1 MNNTITVNAD
11 NFASEVLESTVP
23 VLVDFWAPWCG
34 PCKMLAPILDEL
46 GADFAGRAKIVKVN
60 TEEAA
65 DLAARFNVQALPTMV
80 FFFDGKELERVVGTV
95 PIGGLMPLTEFERQ
109 HGGQRLPVFDPASVS
124 TSLTDV
130 SRWYRDVNF
139 TATSRY
145 TNRRIME
152 EGVDAGRVAL
162 Q

>member
-65 DLAARFNVQALPTMV
+65 DLAARYNVQALPTMV
-80 FFFDGKELERVVGTV
+80 FFNEGKELERVVGTV
-95 PIGGLMPLTEFERQ
+95 PKSAI
-109 HGGQRLPVFDPASVS
+109 
-124 TSLTDV
+124 
-130 SRWYRDVNF
+130 
-139 TATSRY
+139 ATKL
-145 TNRRIME
+145 NN
-152 EGVDAGRVAL
+152 AAF
-162 Q
+162 